1 MVLLS
6 LVQLTQV
13 ARKSMAE
20 LKIGTY
26 MLFTGIICLLLVM
39 QLKIQNE
46 GTYYSRTTEPV
57 VIEKEMSFER
67 YLDSFNICVTSF
79 GFVLTLFPVYSSMR
93 KDKR

>member
-1 MVLLS
+1 VVLLS

-39 QLKIQNE
+39 QLKIENE
-46 GTYYSRTTEPV
+46 GTYNSRTT
-57 VIEKEMSFER
+57 
-67 YLDSFNICVTSF
+67 
-79 GFVLTLFPVYSSMR
+79 
-93 KDKR
+93 